1 MMPHMRIGIL
11 LRNGGPASAPAT
23 LTACALAAEAAG
35 LDDLWVND
43 HVAIPREQ
51 SEGSG
56 GRYLDPLAV
65 LAFLAGIT
73 RRIGLGTAVLVLPY
87 RRPLPTAKWIATI
100 QELAGA
106 RLRLGIGTGWMEAEF
121 RALGVERRRRGAI
134 TDAKL
139 AFLHECFAH
148 DEVEANG
155 QRFIF
160 SPRPQR
166 PPILIGGAPP
176 HALERVV
183 RFGDG
188 WLPTIGDPQR
198 LRAPISELRARLHE
212 AGRPAPEVLPLTA
225 LPLADPGAAAA
236 QLAALA
242 EAGATGVIHSARYTE
257 VDEFRAMVERLRA
270 AREATLSP

>member
-1 MMPHMRIGIL
+1 MRIGIL
-11 LRNGGPASAPAT
+11 LRNGGPASQPAT

-35 LDDLWVND
+35 IDDLWVND

-73 RRIGLGTAVLVLPY
+73 ERVGLGTAVLVLPY
-87 RRPLPTAKWIATI
+87 RQPLPTAKWIASI
-100 QELAGA
+100 QELAGG
-106 RLRLGIGTGWMEAEF
+106 RLRLGAGVGWMEAEF
-121 RALGVERRRRGAI
+121 RALGVPRGARGTI
-134 TDAKL
+134 TDATL
-139 AFLHECFAH
+139 AFLHDCFDH

-160 SPRPQR
+160 SPRPPR
-166 PPILIGGAPP
+166 PPILVGGAPP
-176 HALERVV
+176 HALERIV

-188 WLPTIGDPQR
+188 WLPNFGDPQR
-198 LRAPISELRARLHE
+198 LRAPISELRARMQE
-212 AGRPAPEVLPLTA
+212 AGRPVPEVVPLSA
-225 LPLADPGAAAA
+225 LPLEDASAAAA

-242 EAGATGVIHSARYTE
+242 AVGATGVIHSARYTD
-257 VDEFRAMVERLRA
+257 VDEFRAIVDRLLA
-270 AREATLSP
+270 ARDAAVTP